1 MVIRLVSGW
10 RGGFLYLSVW
20 LCPPGPDLAAL
31 HPDWGSGRGIW
42 DRRRRGGTVSSQRL
56 LQSLQEGA
64 EAEGREARQ
73 LQVGLRRESA
83 LEGPVAQD
91 PPHHHHPAFSAC
103 RPLVSPL
110 SAVLSSE
117 PISVCLSLLLVSLP
131 VSVFI
136 AVSRSLP
143 FVSTCADLCLSLRL
157 LWLGAQ

>member
-83 LEGPVAQD
+83 LEGQVAQD
-91 PPHHHHPAFSAC
+91 PPPPPPPCLLRLQTSGLSTLSCPQLRAHLSV
-103 RPLVSPL
+103 PLPPPRLSP
-110 SAVLSSE
+110 SF
-117 PISVCLSLLLVSLP
+117 CLYCC
-131 VSVFI
+131 VSVPAI
-136 AVSRSLP
+136 CVH
-143 FVSTCADLCLSLRL
+143 LR
-157 LWLGAQ
+157 